1 MTTHMT
7 KQIIR
12 PRIGTREDW
21 LAAGAL
27 GFADRLRL
35 AAAPTYAFMAVFTGI
50 FGGSPKDM
58 VCMTMQHTS
67 PLSGMV
73 LMYMLMSG
81 FHAVP
86 WLTRIAH
93 RVSLRADPDPAES
106 RHTCHSELAMPGHYH
121 SQPTVAL
128 ERN

>member
-1 MTTHMT
+1 MTMHVT
-7 KQIIR
+7 KQVLR

-21 LAAGAL
+21 LAAAML

-50 FGGSPKDM
+50 FGETPKGM
-58 VCMTMQHTS
+58 VCMAMQHTS

-73 LMYMLMSG
+73 SMYMLMSV

-86 WLTRIAH
+86 WLKLIA
-93 RVSLRADPDPAES
+93 RWARAARRS
-106 RHTCHSELAMPGHYH
+106 
-121 SQPTVAL
+121 
-128 ERN
+128 

>member
-7 KQIIR
+7 KQMIG
-12 PRIGTREDW
+12 PRIGIREDW

-58 VCMTMQHTS
+58 VCMAMQHTS

-73 LMYMLMSG
+73 LMYILMSA

-86 WLTRIAH
+86 WLTRIA
-93 RVSLRADPDPAES
+93 RWASPRADPDPAES
-106 RHTCHSELAMPGHYH
+106 RHTCHSQL
-121 SQPTVAL
+121 SIDVANVSHDSRRK
-128 ERN
+128 E